1 MAAKTTYS
9 NWTYISYKHQRN
21 TTTNRK
27 VYLTQATWC
36 GINVHTVIR
45 RRRRTQLQQQVYSP
59 SLQTKWRRRRQ
70 QLLNN
75 FPRFQT
81 DLCGTRYWRAATRQ
95 LYIAGVCLWY
105 DLVADVCYT
114 VVIGGHLDD
123 VEASV
128 VVPLDVPVDVHDRQ
142 RSDGL
147 HLDDVS
153 NVRRSF
159 DWRAGTKNNEAL
171 DLDATDLWNARPA

>member
-95 LYIAGVCLWY
+95 LYVAGAYDTTWLQTYVIQLLLAVTWTTLRRQSSSRWTCLSTSTTVSGLTVCISTTS
-105 DLVADVCYT
+105 AT
-114 VVIGGHLDD
+114 FGGRLTGAPELKTMRH
-123 VEASV
+123 
-128 VVPLDVPVDVHDRQ
+128 
-142 RSDGL
+142 
-147 HLDDVS
+147 
-153 NVRRSF
+153 
-159 DWRAGTKNNEAL
+159 
-171 DLDATDLWNARPA
+171 